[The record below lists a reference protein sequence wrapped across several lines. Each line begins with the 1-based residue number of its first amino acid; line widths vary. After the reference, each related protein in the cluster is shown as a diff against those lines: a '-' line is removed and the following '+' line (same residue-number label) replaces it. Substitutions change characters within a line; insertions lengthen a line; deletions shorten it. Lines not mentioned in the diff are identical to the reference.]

1 MIDMTDRLTAYLKD
15 ARLTDGYKVQ
25 AMFWRDTGKTTDKF
39 IVIQPAGGT
48 IVAADLSNDYFATV
62 WVLGAQGGEDMTQV
76 IARAREIMQYVKDH
90 QIDSCLGSVN
100 LLNPFPT
107 PVQTE
112 EKRVAIQISLRI
124 RYGE

>member
-15 ARLTDGYKVQ
+15 AGLTDGYKVQ
-25 AMFWRDTGKTTDKF
+25 AMFWRDNGKTTDKF
-39 IVIQPAGGT
+39 IIVQPGGGT
-48 IVAADLSNDYFATV
+48 IVTADLSNDYFMSV
-62 WVLGAQGGEDMTQV
+62 WVLGAQGGEDMPQV

-100 LLNPFPT
+100 LLNPFPR

-112 EKRVAIQISLRI
+112 EKRVAIEISLRI

>member
-15 ARLTDGYKVQ
+15 AGLTDGFKFQ
-25 AMFWRDTGKTTDKF
+25 AMFWRDTGKAADKF
-39 IVIQPAGGT
+39 IVVQPGGGT
-48 IVAADLSNDYFATV
+48 IVTADLSNDYFMSV
-62 WVLGAQGGEDMTQV
+62 WVLGAQGGEDMAQV
-76 IARAREIMQYVKDH
+76 ISRSREIMQYVKDH

-100 LLNPFPT
+100 LLNTFPR

-112 EKRVAIQISLRI
+112 EKRVAIEISLRI